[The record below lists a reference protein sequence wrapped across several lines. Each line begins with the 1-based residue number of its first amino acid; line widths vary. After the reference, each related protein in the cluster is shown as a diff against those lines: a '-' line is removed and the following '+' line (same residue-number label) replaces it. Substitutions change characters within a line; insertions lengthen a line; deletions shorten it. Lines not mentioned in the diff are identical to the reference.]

1 MKKIIMRILIII
13 AVCAL
18 CLAYGEYVRH
28 HTIVSAE
35 LVEDNGDTYIISF
48 DEELHIYER

>member
-1 MKKIIMRILIII
+1 MKKIIVRVLIII

-28 HTIVSAE
+28 KTIVSAE

-48 DEELHIYER
+48 GEELHIYER

>member
-1 MKKIIMRILIII
+1 MRKNVLRFLAII

-28 HTIVSAE
+28 KTIVSAE
-35 LVEDNGDTYIISF
+35 LIEDNGETYVISF
-48 DEELHIYER
+48 GEELHIYER